1 VSIAD
6 PRAPKATGRQTQPGG
21 LEHLTRNDLA
31 VFLVIAA
38 IAFAVRLAYLF
49 EIDAIPLFY
58 NLPGDARVYD
68 AWAQEIAAG
77 NWLGKGVFYQ
87 APLYPYFLAALKLA
101 FGNDLWLI
109 RLFQVFLGAT
119 SCGLVFLAG
128 RAFFSRSTGIAAGLI
143 LSFYAPAIFFTALIE
158 KSVLDLFLLAILLL
172 FLGRA
177 LEEPKPAGWVGSG
190 AVLALL
196 ALSRENTLVLAFVVP
211 VWIALHFS
219 EQRLAVRL
227 GWIALFC
234 AGIFLILAP
243 VGLRNLKAGGEFK
256 LTTSQLGANFFIGNN
271 PSANGTYGSVRN
283 QIGEPQLEGK
293 DALRIARRALGRS
306 LSPGEVSDYWLRRS
320 WEYIRSQP
328 GDWLRLMLGKWLM
341 VWHAREI
348 EDSDDYYIYKQWSW
362 LLALLG
368 SVSHFGIL
376 APLAAVGVLLT
387 LRERRRLWL
396 LYAMIAA
403 VALSVAVFFVF
414 GRYRFPLV
422 PMLALFAGAAL
433 VELIALYRRKNKRAL
448 FIAAVVFLA
457 AAVIVNWPVSAAGP
471 SPEGYNNLANAVAKQ
486 GRIDEAMELTLKAVK
501 TDPTYGVAHYNLGNL
516 YALKGQLALARSHLE
531 EAVRLYPNFTDARGN
546 LGVLLA
552 ESGDLEGAIE
562 QFHKA
567 LETDP
572 GSSGIRIN
580 LGLALAK
587 QGRLSEA
594 SDSFEQALKLT
605 PDSAEAWY
613 YLGTVAAAQTRPAKA
628 IAHLRAALRIQP
640 NFAEAHQALA
650 QALVAQGK
658 KEEAVEHYQAALRIM
673 RSKTM
678 PPGKE

>member
-1 VSIAD
+1 VTIAD
-6 PRAPKATGRQTQPGG
+6 PRAPKASGRQTQPGG
-21 LEHLTRNDLA
+21 QGHLARNDLA
-31 VFLVIAA
+31 PFLAIAA
-38 IAFAVRLAYLF
+38 LAFAVRLAYLF

-77 NWLGKGVFYQ
+77 DWLGKGVFYQ

-101 FGNDLWLI
+101 FGDNLWLI
-109 RLFQVFLGAT
+109 RLFQVFLAAV
-119 SCGLVFLAG
+119 SCGLVFMAG
-128 RAFFSRSTGIAAGLI
+128 SAFFSRSSGIAAGLI
-143 LSFYAPAIFFTALIE
+143 LSFYAPAVFFTALIE
-158 KSVLDLFLLAILLL
+158 KSVLDLFLLAVFL
-172 FLGRA
+172 FLLGRA
-177 LEEPKPAGWVGSG
+177 LETPKPAQWIGAG
-190 AVLALL
+190 AVLGLL
-196 ALSRENTLVLAFVVP
+196 GLSRENALVLALVAP
-211 VWIALHFS
+211 VWMALYFS
-219 EQRLAVRL
+219 QHRLAARL

-271 PSANGTYGSVRN
+271 PSADGTYGSVRN

-293 DALRIARRALGRS
+293 DALRIAQRALGRS
-306 LSPGEVSDYWLRRS
+306 LSPGEVSDYWLGRS
-320 WEYIRSQP
+320 WEYIRSEP
-328 GDWLRLMLGKWLM
+328 GDWLRLMLRKWLM

-368 SVSHFGIL
+368 SVSHFGTL
-376 APLAAVGVLLT
+376 APLAALGVLLT

-403 VALSVAVFFVF
+403 LALSVAIFYVF

-433 VELIALYRRKNKRAL
+433 VESMALYRQKNKRAL
-448 FIAAVVFLA
+448 FIAAGVFLA
-457 AAVIVNWPVSAAGP
+457 AAVIVNWPPGAAGP

-486 GRIDEAMELTLKAVK
+486 GKIDEAMELTLKAVK

-516 YALKGQLALARSHLE
+516 YALKGQLTLARSHLE

-552 ESGDLEGAIE
+552 ESGDLDGAIE

-567 LETDP
+567 LEADP
-572 GSSGIRIN
+572 GSSAVRIN

-594 SDSFEQALKLT
+594 AASFEEALKLA
-605 PDSAEAWY
+605 PGSAEAWY
-613 YLGTVAAAQTRPAKA
+613 YLGTLAAAQSQPAKA
-628 IAHLRAALRIQP
+628 IDHFRAALRIQP
-640 NFAEAHQALA
+640 EFAEAHQALA

-673 RSKTM
+673 RSRTA
-678 PPGKE
+678 PPGKR